1 MTSIPPSPGVK
12 WPTSCCVQE
21 FMRESIADV
30 LNCALSTLSELSLVQ
45 SVKTNLFLNKK
56 SHFPSLSAAA
66 GINCSHLVQSVC
78 LFFVDGAQKFP
89 CRQYSFA
96 FNHAFYGLIIVQ
108 TNTPVSVFVLFL
120 GWSFFLGCCCL

>member
-1 MTSIPPSPGVK
+1 MRGIMTSIPPSPGVK

-30 LNCALSTLSELSLVQ
+30 LNCALSTLSDLRLPGSECENVRFH
-45 SVKTNLFLNKK
+45 TLNKK

-78 LFFVDGAQKFP
+78 LFF
-89 CRQYSFA
+89 
-96 FNHAFYGLIIVQ
+96 L
-108 TNTPVSVFVLFL
+108 
-120 GWSFFLGCCCL
+120 